1 MRSLLSPKITRRAFT
16 GGLTAAVS
24 LPALVGCGDKKSQ
37 IRVYNWDTYIGPTT
51 LEDFTKA
58 TGTEVR
64 YDLFADNAELFAKL
78 REGNPGYD
86 VIVPS
91 NDTVERMIRAD
102 MLVALDRTKIPNF
115 ANLEPAFQD
124 AAFDKGRKYTM
135 PYFWGTVGIGY
146 RKSKVPTPPTS
157 WASIFD
163 NPSMKG
169 RISVLGEPAQLVGIA
184 AKYLGYSINVRDPEQ
199 IAAAEKLLIK
209 AKPTFL
215 TIAGD
220 DGQDRLLRGE
230 VDLCMEHSGDILQV
244 MKEDPDLGFA
254 LPKEGGLLWQDC
266 LAIPKGA
273 PNVAAAHDFINF
285 ILRPDVHAAIAA
297 TIRYP
302 LPNAAA
308 KKLMS
313 ADYLNDSAIY
323 PPADA
328 LAKSE
333 TQTYPGEATQRLY
346 DETLTRLRAA

>member
-1 MRSLLSPKITRRAFT
+1 MRSSSLSRRAFA
-16 GGLTAAVS
+16 GGLTAAVVLPS
-24 LPALVGCGDKKSQ
+24 LLAACGEKKSQ
-37 IRVYNWDTYIGPTT
+37 VRVYNWDTYIGPTT

-58 TGTEVR
+58 TGTQVR

-91 NDTVERMIRAD
+91 NDTVERMIRSD
-102 MLVALDRTKIPNF
+102 MLLPLDKAKIPNA

-135 PYFWGTVGIGY
+135 PYFWGSVGIGY
-146 RKSKVPTPPTS
+146 RKSKNPTPPTS
-157 WASIFD
+157 WAAIFD

-169 RISVLGEPAQLVGIA
+169 RISVLGEPAQLIGIA
-184 AKYLGYSINVRDPEQ
+184 AKYLGYSINVSDPAQ
-199 IAAAEKLLIK
+199 IRQAEELLIK

-244 MKEDPDLGFA
+244 MKEDSDLAFV

-266 LAIPKGA
+266 LSIPKGA
-273 PNVAAAHDFINF
+273 PNVAGAHDFINF
-285 ILRPDVHAAIAA
+285 ILKPEVHAAIAA
-297 TIRYP
+297 TTRYP

-308 KKLMS
+308 KKLMP
-313 ADYLNDSAIY
+313 ADYLNDPAIY

-333 TQTYPGEATQRLY
+333 TQTYPGEATQRLF
-346 DETLTRLRAA
+346 DEALTRLRAA